1 MLQSLTSHLAR
12 LTNRKKGR
20 YLSRRNIPSKGPP
33 LFYILIQQSTVHK
46 AKSSQSLLKAC
57 NDAFVDFVPF
67 PILVSFLF
75 KSVNLSN
82 HNDQSDVREISQGA
96 NENKGENKQNYLRG
110 GKT

>member
-1 MLQSLTSHLAR
+1 MFLLFTFGKTEQQ
-12 LTNRKKGR
+12 NKGR

-57 NDAFVDFVPF
+57 DDTCQ
-67 PILVSFLF
+67 LCSVSDSCIFLF

-82 HNDQSDVREISQGA
+82 HNDQSDLREISQVA
-96 NENKGENKQNYLRG
+96 NENEEQNKQTTSRA
-110 GKT
+110 GKLE